1 MKRLN
6 VMLRLLR
13 IRRGNFCLR
22 FLPPTLHRHHLWIC
36 AKGCFSWK
44 KSERESEEE
53 RETSSRQIKAWSR
66 LTVLTAKSD
75 RTTGRQREGGRAE
88 RLQKIADCN
97 GWQCQIWHF
106 PLISCQRNGAK
117 MQSAISMSSVGLSVH
132 LGVRERHKMARDLR
146 SPFGCV
152 LPREARTPR

>member
-13 IRRGNFCLR
+13 IRREISVFA
-22 FLPPTLHRHHLWIC
+22 FPLPPFTAIIYEFVQKAVFHEKVRE
-36 AKGCFSWK
+36 G
-44 KSERESEEE
+44 ERGRE
-53 RETSSRQIKAWSR
+53 RDTSLRQIKAWSR

-132 LGVRERHKMARDLR
+132 LGVRERHRQPRDLR
-146 SPFGCV
+146 NPFV
-152 LPREARTPR
+152 PVPMHETRTLR